1 MLGGEA
7 YRGSERER
15 EREIKSPENRVQ
27 GAGFRVQGS
36 RCRVQS
42 AGRSHPVDLKPFATP
57 EIRVVRDQTCG
68 INVNFLS

>member
-36 RCRVQS
+36 GCRVQG
-42 AGRSHPVDLKPFATP
+42 AGFKVQGP
-57 EIRVVRDQTCG
+57 ERRALPLGGPQTFRYPG
-68 INVNFLS
+68 YPRGA